1 MSLLRRTCEQR
12 GGKTLQLH
20 GGKEDSGFSVIFAI
34 YTSEVEKELHWKAIG
49 RTQNMTLP
57 QEKYSSSTE
66 KEVHHLSQSHGRYK
80 AYFFGPFRIT
90 RDERPL
96 GEPKW
101 RRNKAKALLK
111 WFLLNPGDLFS
122 VDQLSRLFW
131 SDSAGKVATSNV
143 HVALHY
149 LRRVL
154 EPELAPGAPST
165 FIRHNRHNYYWFDLH
180 DDWWTDVSEVRH
192 LSTLAKQAE
201 LDGELS
207 RSIELSR
214 QLISYY
220 SLTFLPEDIYEDIF
234 APYRRQHDYAYTQ
247 WLTSLTQ
254 LYIQTGQ
261 LDDAFS
267 CALDILSTDPYS
279 EEAVKM
285 LVQIHLLQGD
295 TASAI
300 RQLDDFQSFLKEDL
314 GIEPGREMLT
324 LRSSIL
330 NAHY

>member
-1 MSLLRRTCEQR
+1 
-12 GGKTLQLH
+12 
-20 GGKEDSGFSVIFAI
+20 
-34 YTSEVEKELHWKAIG
+34 
-49 RTQNMTLP
+49 MTLP
-57 QEKYSSSTE
+57 QKKNFPSTE
-66 KEVHHLSQSHGRYK
+66 KEAHHLSQSHARYN

-90 RDERPL
+90 LDGQPL

-131 SDSAGKVATSNV
+131 SDTTGKVAASNV

-154 EPELAPGAPST
+154 EPELAPGCPST

-180 DDWWTDVSEVRH
+180 DAWWTDVFEVQY

-201 LDGELS
+201 RNGELS
-207 RSIELSR
+207 RAIKLSC
-214 QLISYY
+214 QLTSYY

-234 APYRRQHDYAYTQ
+234 SPYRRQHDYAYTQ
-247 WLTSLTQ
+247 LLTHLMQ
-254 LYIQTGQ
+254 LYTQAGQ

-279 EEAVKM
+279 EDAVKM
-285 LVQIHLLQGD
+285 LVQIHLLQGN
-295 TASAI
+295 TTGAI
-300 RQLDDFQSFLKEDL
+300 RQLDDFQSFLKKDL
-314 GIEPGREMLT
+314 GIEPGKEILT

-330 NAHY
+330 KAH